1 MITAVAK
8 DSTNELV
15 SDANVTFTASAGDL
29 TVTQGTTGTNGEAL
43 ATLSAGGAASGTKL
57 TVTATSG
64 TGSGSV
70 VITVAN
76 TQQSIQVTTSQPQIP
91 SNGSQAATI
100 TALVLDANNNT
111 VSGATVAFTA
121 TSGGL
126 TVTSGTTGADGTAT
140 ATLTA
145 ANNPADRTITVT
157 ATLTSNPATK
167 PATVPVQ
174 VTGTALSVSGPPSL
188 VLGQTATYTASL
200 VDSSGTGIANTAV
213 ALTSKAGNK
222 LSAASVSTGSTGQ
235 VTFTLQA
242 TVAGSDTI
250 TGTALGINATQALAV
265 SAQSFQFTTPPS
277 TAAVTN
283 VDLST
288 PQTLTVNWTS
298 GGAPVVGQPVTFAA
312 SRGTLS
318 ASSANTDA
326 NGNATV
332 SIVSSTSGD
341 ATVTAAGLGVTT
353 TADLDF
359 IATLPAVIGLQAS
372 PATIATNGQSTITA
386 TVRDANNNLVQGQT
400 VDFNTVH
407 DITGGTLSV
416 ASSQTNSQG
425 QAQTVYTASSTASS
439 SNGVVLQGTVQG
451 TAISGQATLTV
462 GGQSVFLSLGTGNLI
477 VQLPA
482 GCSTTGTVICTQF
495 GVPYSVIAVDAAG
508 NPVSGTNI
516 TLTVKALTYSKGLY
530 PPVVA
535 PATVWSQSV
544 SATCP
549 NEDGTSPVVSAQFNG
564 ILDPGEDGC
573 WAGNTALNPIKEGL
587 PTPNPSG
594 YACNQFGNGNGRLD
608 PGGTAVTSPSTV
620 TTDSTGTGSFLVIY
634 PQDEANWVSV
644 ELTAT
649 TSVQGTA
656 STASVDFT
664 LPILATDLTT
674 INVSPPGQYS
684 PYGQAS
690 SCSDP
695 Q

>member
-1 MITAVAK
+1 VI
-8 DSTNELV
+8 
-15 SDANVTFTASAGDL
+15 
-29 TVTQGTTGTNGEAL
+29 
-43 ATLSAGGAASGTKL
+43 
-57 TVTATSG
+57 
-64 TGSGSV
+64 
-70 VITVAN
+70 ITVAN

-91 SNGSQAATI
+91 SNGSQSATI

-126 TVTSGTTGADGTAT
+126 TVTSGTTGANGTAT

-145 ANNPADRTITVT
+145 ANNPANRTITVT

-222 LSAASVSTGSTGQ
+222 LGAASVSTGATGQ
-235 VTFTLQA
+235 VSFTLQA

-250 TGTALGINATQALAV
+250 TGTALGINASQDLTV

-288 PQTLTVNWTS
+288 PQTLTVKWTS

-341 ATVTAAGLGVTT
+341 ATVTAAGSGVTT

-359 IATLPAVIGLQAS
+359 IATVPAVISLQAS

-416 ASSQTNSQG
+416 ASAQTNSQG

-482 GCSTTGTVICTQF
+482 GCSTSGTVICTQF

-508 NPVSGTNI
+508 NPVSNTNI

-535 PATVWSQSV
+535 PATTWTQNVT
-544 SATCP
+544 ATCP

-573 WAGNTALNPIKEGL
+573 WAGNTALNPIEEGL

-656 STASVDFT
+656 STASVEFT
-664 LPILATDLTT
+664 LPILASDLTT
-674 INVSPPGQYS
+674 ITVSPPGQYS
-684 PYGQAS
+684 PYGKAS